1 MKTALLILCTSFAL
15 VGCTSSKG
23 GLSDQAGY
31 SDDDNLNRRP
41 LPTRMLETPLR
52 GNNGSDRR

>member
-1 MKTALLILCTSFAL
+1 MKIALLILCTSFVL

-41 LPTRMLETPLR
+41 LPTRMLGTPLR
-52 GNNGSDRR
+52 GANGNDRR